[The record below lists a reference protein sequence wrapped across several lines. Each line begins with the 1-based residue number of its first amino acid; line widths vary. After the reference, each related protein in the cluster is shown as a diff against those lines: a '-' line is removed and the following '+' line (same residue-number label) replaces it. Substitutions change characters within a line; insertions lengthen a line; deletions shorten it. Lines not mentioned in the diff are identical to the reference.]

1 MIQEYLFTSNKYK
14 VDLERLAVPEKITKE
29 IIEIENSECWTL
41 LISVVGE
48 GKEAAKILDPLNR
61 QVCEKYKPT
70 VLTNECSAYFN
81 KALYPI
87 VNEFERKLR
96 KLLYLASSLQGDE
109 NHKKLL

>member
-48 GKEAAKILDPLNR
+48 GKVSGKN
-61 QVCEKYKPT
+61 
-70 VLTNECSAYFN
+70 S
-81 KALYPI
+81 
-87 VNEFERKLR
+87 
-96 KLLYLASSLQGDE
+96 
-109 NHKKLL
+109 

>member
-48 GKEAAKILDPLNR
+48 GKGSGKKFLIRSIDRCVKN
-61 QVCEKYKPT
+61 T
-70 VLTNECSAYFN
+70 S
-81 KALYPI
+81 
-87 VNEFERKLR
+87 LR
-96 KLLYLASSLQGDE
+96 FLQM
-109 NHKKLL
+109 NVRRISIKHCIR